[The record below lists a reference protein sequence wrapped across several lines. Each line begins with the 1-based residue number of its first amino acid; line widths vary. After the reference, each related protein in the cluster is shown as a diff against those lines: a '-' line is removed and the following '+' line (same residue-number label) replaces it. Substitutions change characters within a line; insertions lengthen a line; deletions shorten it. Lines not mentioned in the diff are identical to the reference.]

1 MTWPTK
7 RLASFPRMYSSVLTR
22 MIFKSWSVPMNV
34 PMNTRLSVVVIRRV
48 VVSRDLSAVI
58 DGHVL
63 WSVLELEG
71 DIDGESNED
80 DSKAAITM

>member
-63 WSVLELEG
+63 WSVLEG

-80 DSKAAITM
+80 DSKEAITI

>member
-1 MTWPTK
+1 
-7 RLASFPRMYSSVLTR
+7 MYSSVLTR
-22 MIFKSWSVPMNV
+22 IIFKSWSVPMNV

-63 WSVLELEG
+63 LSVLEG

-80 DSKAAITM
+80 DPSKVAITCK